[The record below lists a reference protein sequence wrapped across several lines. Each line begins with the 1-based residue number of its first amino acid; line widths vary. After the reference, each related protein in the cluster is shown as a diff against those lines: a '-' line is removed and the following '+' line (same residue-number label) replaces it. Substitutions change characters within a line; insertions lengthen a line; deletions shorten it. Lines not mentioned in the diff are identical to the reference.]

1 MELNVIKDLI
11 PLLDANSES
20 IVTSSAEALRLL
32 CTEPA
37 AEQMIVDNSGLSA
50 LVRVLSRGSAVITTK
65 SPIPAVLGVMS
76 QLCNSR
82 TACDRLVKFGVIQ
95 SMKSMLQRDM
105 DGVCQARI
113 LKLLERITK
122 SQSQDRCAAQPLSDH
137 ATCYCFGFCPNSFDG
152 SCRDALLA
160 AGPVAMYDRREFT
173 DGCPAP
179 PSAYLAES
187 LKLPQIVRKFASSRT
202 PAVQQTAQAVELNFP
217 AISGLM

>member
-113 LKLLERITK
+113 LKLLERITT
-122 SQSQDRCAAQPLSDH
+122 SQSQDRCAAQPCVMLLFWFLSK
-137 ATCYCFGFCPNSFDG
+137 FFDG

>member
-32 CTEPA
+32 CTEPV

-50 LVRVLSRGSAVITTK
+50 LVRVLSRGSAIITTK

-82 TACDRLVKFGVIQ
+82 QACDRLVKFGVIQ
-95 SMKSMLQRDM
+95 SMKSMLQRNV

-113 LKLLERITK
+113 LKLLERITT
-122 SQSQDRCAAQPLSDH
+122 SQSQDRCALQPSEILLFS
-137 ATCYCFGFCPNSFDG
+137 FCPN
-152 SCRDALLA
+152 CMTAL
-160 AGPVAMYDRREFT
+160 AGTLCWLQD
-173 DGCPAP
+173 
-179 PSAYLAES
+179 PSQCMTEGNL
-187 LKLPQIVRKFASSRT
+187 RM
-202 PAVQQTAQAVELNFP
+202 AVQHHP
-217 AISGLM
+217 PHI

>member
-113 LKLLERITK
+113 LKLLERITT
-122 SQSQDRCAAQPLSDH
+122 SQSQDRCAAQPCVMLLFWFLSKL
-137 ATCYCFGFCPNSFDG
+137 FDG